1 MHKGSLWPLPSLLG
15 LRGKLSTQYHLSS
28 DMGEEISCF
37 RGLTLCETE
46 VSLPPETWKIFV
58 SSAFS
63 GEAPHLKRAIF
74 LKVLLS
80 CPWVSPNIGFKS

>member
-1 MHKGSLWPLPSLLG
+1 MHKGPLWPLPSLLG
-15 LRGKLSTQYHLSS
+15 LRGKLSAQYHLSS
-28 DMGEEISCF
+28 DMGEISCF

-63 GEAPHLKRAIF
+63 GEALHLKRAIF
-74 LKVLLS
+74 LKVLLL